1 MRGRR
6 NVKSQFLTAVRE
18 QEQVVDVVDD
28 VAIPTKEDGMKIKYV
43 LHLAAALVTA
53 CSVVAMPARAADL
66 DFGKV
71 GEPVEL
77 VVGYQ
82 PYYTE
87 SWSGVVM
94 RGKKFYEKHLPKGS
108 KVEFQ
113 VGLQGAIIV
122 NNMLAG
128 KQHIGYMGDMPSIVS
143 TTKTETADVRI
154 VGTLG
159 LGFDQCNI
167 FLARNDAPKFANPK
181 EALKWL
187 DGKQVAVPKGSC
199 TDRFAQ
205 ATFKKEGVNPKDYLN
220 QNIEV
225 ITSNFRAG
233 KIDAAVIWEPTASR
247 LVQDGLARRVASG
260 ASVNEGDGGFLAMRA
275 DLIKQRPDVVKAW
288 MNAELDAQLFLADPK
303 NANEV
308 IKLVKEQTTGFSE
321 RALWYSLY
329 GSYPENEGGTKTRIT
344 LAYAITPDARALID
358 KATAFLFSIKSINV
372 EKLRPEAVMPEFADA
387 ALKERNLTAPI
398 GSVHALPDAQAPK
411 Q

>member
-1 MRGRR
+1 MHAMKRYMQLFGAI
-6 NVKSQFLTAVRE
+6 SMLAVLGG
-18 QEQVVDVVDD
+18 
-28 VAIPTKEDGMKIKYV
+28 TGW
-43 LHLAAALVTA
+43 
-53 CSVVAMPARAADL
+53 AADI
-66 DFGKV
+66 DFGKP
-71 GEPVEL
+71 GQPVEL

-94 RGKKFYEKHLPKGS
+94 RGKKFYEKYLPKGS

-128 KQHIGYMGDMPSIVS
+128 KQHIGYMGDMPAIVS
-143 TTKTETADVRI
+143 TTKTETADIRI
-154 VGTLG
+154 VATLG

-167 FLARNDAPKFANPK
+167 FLARNDAPNFANAK

-205 ATFKKEGVNPKDYLN
+205 ATFKKEGVQPKDYLN

-225 ITSNFRAG
+225 ITSNFRAS

-247 LVQDGLARRVASG
+247 LVQEGLARRIASG
-260 ASVNEGDGGFLAMRA
+260 ASVDEGDGGFLGMRA

-288 MNAELDAQLFLADPK
+288 LNAELDAQLFLADEK
-303 NANEV
+303 NSTEV
-308 IKLVKEQTTGFSE
+308 IRMAKEQTTGFSD

-329 GSYPENEGGTKTRIT
+329 GTYSPETGGTKTRINLHYT
-344 LAYAITPDARALID
+344 ITPQARNLIE
-358 KATAFLFSIKSINV
+358 KATTFLHSIKSINV
-372 EKLRPEAVMPEFADA
+372 EKLRPEAVMAEFTEQV
-387 ALKERNLTAPI
+387 LKERNLKAPI
-398 GSVHALPDAQAPK
+398 GDVVALPDARAPK
-411 Q
+411 